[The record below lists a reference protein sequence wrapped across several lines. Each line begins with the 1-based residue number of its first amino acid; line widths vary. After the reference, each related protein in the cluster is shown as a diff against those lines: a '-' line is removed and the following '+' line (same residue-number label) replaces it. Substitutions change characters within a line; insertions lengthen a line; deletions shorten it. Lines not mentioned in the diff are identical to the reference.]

1 MVAWQEMDA
10 WEAPLEP
17 LGGPQWGPP
26 WGLVEQ
32 HGLGAWLAVR
42 QVDAW
47 AWDRALELLEKAAC
61 SALSH

>member
-1 MVAWQEMDA
+1 MVAWQEMGA
-10 WEAPLEP
+10 WEPPLEP
-17 LGGPQWGPP
+17 LGGRPPRGP
-26 WGLVEQ
+26 VEQ